1 MILGYARTSTL
12 EQQAGLEAQLRDLKA
27 HGCERIFS
35 EQVSSVAE
43 RAKLEEAIDFARDA
57 DVLVVKSLT
66 RLCRSVPHLVQIA
79 ERLARKGVALRILDM
94 DIDTGTAQGKMLLF
108 VCAAI
113 SQFEREIMLERQREG
128 IAKAASEGKYKG
140 RKPTARAKADEIM
153 RLTAEGMTREAV
165 AAQLGIGVASVY
177 RILAER
183 KAAA

>member
-1 MILGYARTSTL
+1 MIIGYGRTSTL

-43 RAKLEEAIDFARDA
+43 RAKLEEAIDFARDG
-57 DVLVVKSLT
+57 DFLVVKSLT

-79 ERLARKGVALRILDM
+79 ERLERKGVSLRILDM
-94 DIDTGTAQGKMLLF
+94 NIDTSTAQGKLMLHI
-108 VCAAI
+108 VGAI

-140 RKPTARAKADEIM
+140 RKPTARAKTDEIT
-153 RLTAEGMTREAV
+153 RLTVSGTPQPRADF
-165 AAQLGIGVASVY
+165 
-177 RILAER
+177 
-183 KAAA
+183 